1 MKMFL
6 AVIAFLLSASV
17 QAANV
22 SPDAVCRDGE
32 DCATN
37 FLSIIGQESIDDED
51 DCSVDGRSCHEFL
64 FQFFIESLGDCKDS
78 SSISQDE
85 CTRW

>member
-1 MKMFL
+1 MKMYL

-22 SPDAVCRDGE
+22 APDAVCSDGE
-32 DCATN
+32 DCATK
-37 FLSIIGQESIDDED
+37 FLLINGQESIDDED

-64 FQFFIESLGDCKDS
+64 IPFFIESIEDCKDK
-78 SSISQDE
+78 SSIAQDE